1 MPRYI
6 GVPVRRPDDGRLVT
20 GRGRYLDDLPWTGLL
35 HLAFARSAH
44 AHARLLAVDLRP
56 AWATSG
62 VVGAFAAAEL
72 GEIGDVPCTPFVPG
86 IRVPPQPPM
95 ARERVRF
102 VGELVAAVVAET
114 RYQAEDGA
122 RAVAVEY
129 EPLPAVTDAA
139 AAMAAGAP
147 LLHEGV
153 PGNLA
158 YRVEQRGGDP
168 EAAFAGAAR
177 SVRATARH
185 SRIAAVAMEPR
196 GLLVVPRGDGEL
208 TVYSSH
214 QAPHALRTQLA
225 EALGLSEHRIRVVV
239 PEVGGGFGVKTFAYR
254 EDLVACRI
262 ALLLDRPVKWHATR
276 FEDIVSTSQAREQ
289 HDEIEGAFDERGR
302 LLGLRTRTVANLGA
316 YLFGRGSRPPLRV
329 PDYVSGA
336 YRVAA
341 QASEVV
347 AVYTNTGSTAPYRGA
362 GRPEAAFLIER
373 LMDTAARELELDP
386 AELRRRNFVRP
397 EDFPHRT
404 PTGVPYDSGDYPRLL
419 ATALAAADYDGW
431 RAERARRRAAGELV
445 GIGLAT
451 FIENTAAGWESGS
464 VRVEPDGTITA
475 LSGSNSMG
483 QGITTALA
491 QIVAE
496 RLGVEFE
503 RVRVLTGDTAVVP
516 TGFGSFGSRST
527 ALGGSALALAADR
540 VIEQAL
546 LVGAHLLEAPPD
558 DLEYVEGTVR
568 IKGAPE
574 RGVGL
579 AELARAV
586 HPGLSGR
593 VPVEPG
599 LAASAN
605 FAAEGEAIASGAY
618 LALASVDRETGRVSL
633 ERLMAC
639 DDSGVI
645 VNPLLVAGQ
654 VMGGIAQGL
663 GEALSERLVYDEA
676 GQLLTGS
683 LLDYA
688 VPNAASVPDAVL
700 AHIETP
706 SPRNPLGV
714 KGAGEAGV
722 LGAVPAIVNA
732 VADALAPLGVREVHP
747 PLTAERVWRWMRA
760 AEPGGAG

>member
-6 GVPVRRPDDGRLVT
+6 GVPVKRPDDGRLVT
-20 GRGRYLDDLPWTGLL
+20 GRGRYVDDLRQPGVL
-35 HLAFARSAH
+35 HLAFTRSTH
-44 AHARLLAVDLRP
+44 AHARVLAVDLEAARAVP
-56 AWATSG
+56 G
-62 VVGAFAAAEL
+62 VEGAFTAADL
-72 GEIGDVPCTPFVPG
+72 GDLGNVPCTPFVPG

-95 ARERVRF
+95 ASDRVRF
-102 VGELVAAVVAET
+102 VGELLAAVAAET

-122 RAVAVEY
+122 RAVQVEY
-129 EPLPAVTDAA
+129 EPLPAVVDAA
-139 AAMAAGAP
+139 EALADGAP
-147 LLHEGV
+147 SLHENA

-158 YRVEQRGGDP
+158 YRVERRGGDV
-168 EAAFAGAAR
+168 EAAFDRAAR
-177 SVRATARH
+177 VVRARARH

-196 GLLVVPRGDGEL
+196 GLLAVPQADGEL
-208 TVYSSH
+208 TVYVSH
-214 QAPHALRTQLA
+214 QAPHALRSQIAAAVELP
-225 EALGLSEHRIRVVV
+225 EHRVRVVV
-239 PEVGGGFGVKTFAYR
+239 PDVGGGFGVKTFAYR

-262 ALLLDRPVKWHATR
+262 ALLLARPVKWHATR
-276 FEDIVSTSQAREQ
+276 FEDLASTSQARDQ
-289 HDEIEGAFDERGR
+289 QDEIEAAFDEQGH

-336 YRVAA
+336 YRVAS

-347 AVYTNTGSTAPYRGA
+347 AAYTNTGSTAPYRGA

-373 LMDTAARELELDP
+373 LMDTAARELAVDP

-397 EDFPHRT
+397 DDFPHRT

-419 ATALAAADYDGW
+419 TTALAAADYDAW
-431 RAERARRRAAGELV
+431 RAERDRRRAAGELV

-464 VRVEPDGTITA
+464 VRVEPDGSVTL
-475 LSGSNSMG
+475 LSGSNAMG

-503 RVRVLTGDTAVVP
+503 RVRVLTGDTALVE

-527 ALGGSALALAADR
+527 ALGGSAAALAADR
-540 VIEQAL
+540 VIEKAL
-546 LVGAHLLEAPPD
+546 RIGAHLLEAPPE
-558 DLEYVEGTVR
+558 DLEYVEGAVR

-574 RGVGL
+574 RGATL
-579 AELARAV
+579 AQLARAA
-586 HPGLSGR
+586 HPGMTEG
-593 VPVEPG
+593 VPFEPG
-599 LAASAN
+599 LAASAT
-605 FAAEGEAIASGAY
+605 FAAEAEAIASGAY

-633 ERLMAC
+633 ERLVAC
-639 DDSGVI
+639 DDSGVVI
-645 VNPLLVAGQ
+645 NPLLVAGQ
-654 VMGGIAQGL
+654 VMGGIGQGI
-663 GEALSERLVYDEA
+663 GEALTERLVYDET

-688 VPNAASVPDAVL
+688 LPTAAGVPDAVL

-747 PLTAERVWRWMRA
+747 PLTSERVWRWMREA
-760 AEPGGAG
+760 GSSDPG